1 MIRST
6 HAWLL
11 PVLAA
16 ACAVSPRSGLAQ
28 STAEGPYLVAPGTR
42 VRITA
47 PEQRLMGAVGT
58 VIDTVGGLTVDF
70 SVHGVRDLAPVSP
83 AGIEVSVA
91 QRGHGLLGAL
101 VGGAVGLA
109 VGYVASRDLD
119 DDDPTC
125 FGVLGCEPGRTALE
139 KEKTALRLGT
149 VGGLFLGYLAGKSLK
164 TDRWVGLGSQEMSLV
179 VDHSASTSGLSL
191 GLAVRPRR
199 R

>member
-6 HAWLL
+6 RAWFL

-16 ACAVSPRSGLAQ
+16 ACGISPLSALAQ
-28 STAEGPYLVAPGTR
+28 STAAGPDVVAPGTR

-47 PEQRLMGAVGT
+47 PEQRLEGAVGT

-70 SVHGVRDLAPVSP
+70 GADGIRDLAPVSP

-101 VGGAVGLA
+101 VGGAAGLA
-109 VGYVASRDLD
+109 VGYMASRDLD

-125 FGVLGCEPGRTALE
+125 FGIFGCESGRTARE
-139 KEKTALRLGT
+139 KERGALTAGI
-149 VGGLFLGYLAGKSLK
+149 VGGLVFGYLAGKSLK
-164 TDRWVGLGSQEMSLV
+164 TDRWVGVGSQEMSLV
-179 VDHSASTSGLSL
+179 VDHSASTSGLAF
-191 GLAVRPRR
+191 GLAVRRR
-199 R
+199 RR